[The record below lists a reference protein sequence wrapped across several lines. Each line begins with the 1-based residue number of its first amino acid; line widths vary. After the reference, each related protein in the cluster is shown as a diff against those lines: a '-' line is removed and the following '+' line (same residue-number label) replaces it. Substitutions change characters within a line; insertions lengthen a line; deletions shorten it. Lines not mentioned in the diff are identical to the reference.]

1 MRKKRRGL
9 KVLLVAG
16 ILLILGL
23 IATSFVPYLPTHD
36 DRPQGLDP
44 LAGRTHKNL
53 LPDDPRIE
61 WYREI
66 YPMRSDIHAVGGYP
80 IFEFYCDQETTICV
94 DGLDQPVSSYEEA
107 AHMLPQVHRQDVES
121 REVECTAGLCYDA
134 LNRLIGSDP
143 RNFTD

>member
-9 KVLLVAG
+9 KVIVAAV

-23 IATSFVPYLPTHD
+23 IATSFVPYLPSRD
-36 DRPQGLDP
+36 DRPTPIDP
-44 LAGRTHKNL
+44 LAGRTQQNL
-53 LPDDPRIE
+53 PPDDPRIV
-61 WYREI
+61 WYRDI
-66 YPMRSDIHAVGGYP
+66 FPMRDDIQSVGGYS
-80 IFEFYCDQETTICV
+80 IFEMYCDRESTICV

-107 AHMLPQVHRQDVES
+107 AHGLPPVQRQDLES
-121 REVECTAGLCYDA
+121 ELVMCTAGLCYDA